1 MAFSQMGGVKKLAGS
16 QHALFVKEDIRLRIT
31 QNPLR
36 FSNFNQEKFKPRVH
50 LGGVKT

>member
-16 QHALFVKEDIRLRIT
+16 QHALFVKDISLKIT

-36 FSNFNQEKFKPRVH
+36 FSIFNQKKFKHHHSSSLPI
-50 LGGVKT
+50 